1 MTRTTNARIAGFA
14 FLFYIAAGVAIMVLL
29 ASVAQRTTSPL
40 DHRARLALDDERSDA
55 GDDTLRS
62 HARPAPGARVSRPN
76 LSRRLGRAA
85 LDPGRREIDILAAKR
100 SIRR

>member
-1 MTRTTNARIAGFA
+1 MCFRHMTRTTNARIAGFA

-62 HARPAPGARVSRPN
+62 HARDQHPELAFHALTCRV
-76 LSRRLGRAA
+76 G
-85 LDPGRREIDILAAKR
+85 
-100 SIRR
+100 